1 MARVE
6 RVTHLFVCD
15 EVCLFKQLL
24 LVMLEFSDHV
34 CEFAMMLFA
43 EKKSVAGAKDG

>member
-6 RVTHLFVCD
+6 RVAHLFVCD

-24 LVMLEFSDHV
+24 LVMLEFSDHG
-34 CEFAMMLFA
+34 C
-43 EKKSVAGAKDG
+43 KSVM